1 MAATRT
7 KQRVRQELHKSL
19 LRDVRSP
26 QPPAP
31 APTDVKGYIIGLL
44 RNQGPLTRGDI
55 TTRSRIPRTTVYDTL
70 VNLVLS
76 GTVDKYVERNGR
88 RGRPSVFYQLAAQ

>member
-1 MAATRT
+1 MEATRT
-7 KQRVRQELHKSL
+7 KQRLRQEVQKPV
-19 LRDVRSP
+19 VRELKAP
-26 QPPAP
+26 TTPAQ
-31 APTDVKGYIIGLL
+31 APTDVKAFIVGLL

-55 TTRSRIPRTTVYDTL
+55 TNRSRIPRTTVYDTL

-76 GTVDKYVERNGR
+76 GVVEKYVDHNGR

>member
-1 MAATRT
+1 MSATRT
-7 KQRVRQELHKSL
+7 KQRLRQGLQKPF
-19 LRDVRSP
+19 LRDIRAPEPPTPP
-26 QPPAP
+26 QG
-31 APTDVKGYIIGLL
+31 DVKGSIVGLL
-44 RNQGPLTRGDI
+44 REQGPLTRGDI

-76 GTVDKYVERNGR
+76 GLVDKYVERNGR

>member
-1 MAATRT
+1 MSTTRT
-7 KQRVRQELHKSL
+7 RQRVRQGLQKPLIREI
-19 LRDVRSP
+19 RAPEPPTSP
-26 QPPAP
+26 QA
-31 APTDVKGYIIGLL
+31 DVKGFIVGLL

-70 VNLVLS
+70 VNLVLA
-76 GTVDKYVERNGR
+76 GVVDKYVERNGR

>member
-7 KQRVRQELHKSL
+7 KQRLQQGLQKSV
-19 LRDVRSP
+19 LRDIRAP
-26 QPPAP
+26 EPPTP
-31 APTDVKGYIIGLL
+31 PPTDVKGFIVGLL

-76 GTVDKYVERNGR
+76 GVVDKYVERNGR